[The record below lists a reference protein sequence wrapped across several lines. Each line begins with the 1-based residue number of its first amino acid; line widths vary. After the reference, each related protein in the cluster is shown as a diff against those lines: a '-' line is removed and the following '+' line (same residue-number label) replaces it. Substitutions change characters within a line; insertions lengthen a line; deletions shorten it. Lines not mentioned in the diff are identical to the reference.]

1 MKTVNI
7 RLNAMPTRTVH
18 MAWLASHLSD
28 DEHDGTDGGISIKVE
43 DLEANLFEQ
52 SALIRRW

>member
-1 MKTVNI
+1 
-7 RLNAMPTRTVH
+7 MPTRTVH